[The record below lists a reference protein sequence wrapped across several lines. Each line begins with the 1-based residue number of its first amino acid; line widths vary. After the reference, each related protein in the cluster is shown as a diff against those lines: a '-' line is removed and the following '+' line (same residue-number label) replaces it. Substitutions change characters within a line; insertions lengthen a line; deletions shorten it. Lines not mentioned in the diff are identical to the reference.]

1 MIREADIYIHVYGDE
16 QVNYHEEFV
25 ALMASN
31 GGVWVDQ
38 QVEGGKL

>member
-1 MIREADIYIHVYGDE
+1 MIRKADIYIYGDG

-25 ALMASN
+25 ALVASN
-31 GGVWVDQ
+31 GGVGVDQ

>member
-1 MIREADIYIHVYGDE
+1 MIRKADRIYIHVYGDE

-31 GGVWVDQ
+31 GGV
-38 QVEGGKL
+38 